1 MAVTDTHK
9 DYQKMLPR
17 WEMMRDV
24 TSGSRAVKSKRD
36 KYLPV
41 TYNCYGSNE
50 DRLRYEAYLLRAVF
64 YPVTKDTMINHV
76 GLAFAEEPKFNEGN
90 LPFLKY
96 DADGAGVSIY
106 QLNQRALKD
115 LLRYSRAGFFIDYPQ
130 IQGGATKAD
139 VERGIRP
146 TIVYYDAFQIIN
158 WHVGAFGAKKKL
170 SLVVLHEKKSVQD
183 PHNEFG
189 LVDANIYRVLRL
201 DENEEYSVQIY
212 SDESGQLIESDV
224 IYPTRNGKR
233 WNEIP
238 FIFLGAQSNDANIDE
253 IPLESLAEVNLAH
266 YQNSA
271 EYEGSVFI
279 CGQVQPVINELSEEW
294 RDHLEKTGIK
304 LGSGVPLLLPQG
316 STFQYVQAAPNP
328 LCKEAMDGK
337 FSYMQ
342 ALGAKVLDKAIA
354 NKTATQVDSENM
366 TQHSVLSL
374 CVANLNEAN
383 EYALQWC
390 ADYQNVENDA
400 QFSIKQDFA
409 VGEID
414 NELLKI
420 YQEEVVSQRMSK
432 QTFHT
437 IKQTGKMPEVTYEDE
452 MMQIEREQDER
463 I

>member
-1 MAVTDTHK
+1 
-9 DYQKMLPR
+9 
-17 WEMMRDV
+17 MRDV
-24 TSGSRAVKSKRD
+24 TSGSRAVKSKRNL
-36 KYLPV
+36 YLPV
-41 TYNCYGSNE
+41 TYNCDESAENK
-50 DRLRYEAYLLRAVF
+50 LRYDAYLMRAVF
-64 YPVTKDTMINHV
+64 YPVTKDTMLNHV
-76 GLAFAEEPKFNEGN
+76 GLAFAEEPKFDEGG

-96 DADGAGVSIY
+96 DADGANTSIY

-115 LLRYSRAGFFIDYPQ
+115 LLRYGRGGFFVDYPQ
-130 IQGGATKAD
+130 TDGGATKAD
-139 VERGIRP
+139 IERGIRP
-146 TIVYYDAFQIIN
+146 AIVYYDAFQIIN
-158 WHVGAFGAKKKL
+158 WRVDSYGAKKKL
-170 SLVVLHEKKSVQD
+170 SLVVLHEKSEVKDPSDEFSVLQ
-183 PHNEFG
+183 
-189 LVDANIYRVLRL
+189 ANIYRVLRL
-201 DENEEYSVQIY
+201 DENGEYCIQIY
-212 SDESGQLIESDV
+212 SDESGQMLASEP
-224 IYPTRNGKR
+224 IYPISNGKR
-233 WNEIP
+233 WDEIP
-238 FIFLGAQSNDANIDE
+238 FIFLGAQSNDPNIDS

-271 EYEGSVFI
+271 EYESSVFI

-294 RDHLEKTGIK
+294 RDHIEETGIK

-342 ALGAKVLDKAIA
+342 ALGAKVLDKSIA

-383 EYALQWC
+383 EYALNWC
-390 ADYQNVENDA
+390 AKYQGTDDVPT
-400 QFSIKQDFA
+400 FSIKQDFA

-420 YQEEVVSQRMSK
+420 YQEEVVSERMSEL
-432 QTFHT
+432 TFHA

-452 MMQIEREQDER
+452 KAQIERERDGY
-463 I
+463 